1 MGRPSTI
8 LGRPDPCS
16 RDAASGGQIA
26 RGDFTKP
33 SAAAR
38 STDALLP
45 KWSGRDRPAS
55 QPQGGHPQKPIG
67 QGLPVFAAEIWQA
80 KSGPPWPCLS
90 ALSVGFAPA
99 RGSVRTHARSARPSG
114 GAGGRDP

>member
-1 MGRPSTI
+1 MPSPARVNAHSDFLLVSVSSRSKDYRRPE
-8 LGRPDPCS
+8 
-16 RDAASGGQIA
+16 
-26 RGDFTKP
+26 
-33 SAAAR
+33 
-38 STDALLP
+38 
-45 KWSGRDRPAS
+45 WSGRDRPAS